1 MLTKYKYF
9 EAITYW
15 QSQKIDSIPKLK
27 TFLDS
32 FQILFAYNSGAIEN
46 SEVTYHDTREIFEN
60 GKVINFTGDLRTLYE
75 ITNQKDC
82 AAYLLDK
89 IISKEPLSV
98 ELIKKIHK
106 LLTKGT
112 YDEIRYNK
120 NMERPGEYKKH
131 DYVTGRNEVGSNV
144 ENVMGDM
151 QNLVTEVNNISTND
165 SENVIKIA
173 AYFHNVLE
181 EIHPFADGNGRLGRT
196 LVNYILM
203 IHDLP
208 PIIIYNEDKK
218 YYYAALEKFDEEQDL
233 SSMVEF
239 FKYEM
244 EKTWEVTLDNYHHVK
259 KVTSKLENYLNN

>member
-1 MLTKYKYF
+1 MSKKYKYW
-9 EAITYW
+9 EIIKYW
-15 QSQKIDSIPKLK
+15 QALNINDIAKLA
-27 TFLDS
+27 TILNN
-32 FQILFAYNSGAIEN
+32 FQILFAYNSCTIEGN
-46 SEVTYHDTREIFEN
+46 NIDYYNVREIFEN

-82 AAYLLDK
+82 AAYILDK

-151 QNLVTEVNNISTND
+151 QNLVT
-165 SENVIKIA
+165 
-173 AYFHNVLE
+173 
-181 EIHPFADGNGRLGRT
+181 
-196 LVNYILM
+196 
-203 IHDLP
+203 
-208 PIIIYNEDKK
+208 
-218 YYYAALEKFDEEQDL
+218 
-233 SSMVEF
+233 
-239 FKYEM
+239 
-244 EKTWEVTLDNYHHVK
+244 
-259 KVTSKLENYLNN
+259 